1 MSRGRQTWGKTMN
14 HPELSQAAIDRE
26 ALRISNATRPY
37 HQRIR
42 FIDTMN
48 PQAQEYFRLLAVQ
61 SLTGKP

>member
-1 MSRGRQTWGKTMN
+1 MN